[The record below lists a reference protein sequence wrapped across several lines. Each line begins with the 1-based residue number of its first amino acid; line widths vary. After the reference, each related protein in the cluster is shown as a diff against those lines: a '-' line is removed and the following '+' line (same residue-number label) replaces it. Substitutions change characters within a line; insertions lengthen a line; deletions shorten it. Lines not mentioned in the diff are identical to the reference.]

1 MWKVVAADDEGYI
14 REALK
19 KLINWEKMNCDL
31 VSVLEDGQE
40 LIQCIEN
47 ESPDIVITDIQMP
60 GVNGLEVCKYLYET
74 RPETQIIILTAYSD
88 FDYAKFAI
96 KYNAC
101 EYVLKISIMDELPE
115 ALEKAT
121 GKLTQLKKEIE
132 KEEVAVSEQRTL
144 LQQIDQYVEQNFK
157 NKISLD
163 EIADELHVNR
173 SYLSRFYKNKTG
185 INLFDTIL
193 NLRIEAAKE
202 YLLNTDMKT
211 YEISEAIGVDDAG
224 YFSKMFKKI
233 TGVSPK
239 EFRKQGK
246 MKKTTKQLVTLMLI
260 LGVGCI
266 LEGCGKESN
275 HSVTITLIHAWGG
288 TEEDHVAMREIYEEF
303 QEENP
308 DINLQMISMPTRED
322 MMRKVEDMIMVGNIP
337 DIVSFS
343 GTGENNTYDFMIE
356 NNMALDI
363 YPYMQQDQEFADSIS
378 EVNKEYWSTENGELY
393 SVADAR
399 MLSGGYWYNED
410 ILKAAGIEK
419 VPKSWDEFQTMCD
432 QISEWALNEKN
443 EVKALQPTAEGYL
456 YCMDH
461 MLAGSEDSRF
471 EGHNLIFQDEIF
483 NNAINRMKRMYNS
496 AISENAEYSYRDETH
511 LFNEGKLAIYING
524 VWGAPMISKQID
536 AKYALLPTDGGE
548 SMSCISSGL
557 GYVLGNSGNEEKEK
571 AAVKFLKYMLSKKVQ
586 TKILEKTEQI
596 PANPDISL
604 ESYKESKSRLYQAA
618 TLVLETDEKIEVPN
632 NIWSAEQ
639 KDYFIKTIFDVLTGT
654 LSIQEFEE
662 GLENK

>member
-1 MWKVVAADDEGYI
+1 
-14 REALK
+14 
-19 KLINWEKMNCDL
+19 
-31 VSVLEDGQE
+31 
-40 LIQCIEN
+40 
-47 ESPDIVITDIQMP
+47 
-60 GVNGLEVCKYLYET
+60 
-74 RPETQIIILTAYSD
+74 
-88 FDYAKFAI
+88 
-96 KYNAC
+96 
-101 EYVLKISIMDELPE
+101 
-115 ALEKAT
+115 
-121 GKLTQLKKEIE
+121 
-132 KEEVAVSEQRTL
+132 
-144 LQQIDQYVEQNFK
+144 
-157 NKISLD
+157 
-163 EIADELHVNR
+163 
-173 SYLSRFYKNKTG
+173 
-185 INLFDTIL
+185 
-193 NLRIEAAKE
+193 
-202 YLLNTDMKT
+202 
-211 YEISEAIGVDDAG
+211 
-224 YFSKMFKKI
+224 
-233 TGVSPK
+233 
-239 EFRKQGK
+239 
-246 MKKTTKQLVTLMLI
+246 MLI

-266 LEGCGKESN
+266 LEGCRKESN

-343 GTGENNTYDFMIE
+343 GTGKNSTYDFMIE

-363 YPYMQQDQEFADSIS
+363 YPYMQQDQEFADSVS
-378 EVNKEYWSTENGELY
+378 EVNKQYWSTETGELY
-393 SVADAR
+393 SVADAL

-419 VPKSWDEFQTMCD
+419 VPKSWDEFQTMCE

-571 AAVKFLKYMLSKKVQ
+571 AKTIESGDLKL
-586 TKILEKTEQI
+586 
-596 PANPDISL
+596 DC
-604 ESYKESKSRLYQAA
+604 ESRRVFIAGKEINLTAKEFD
-618 TLVLETDEKIEVPN
+618 VLELLVFNPNKVYSRENLLNIVWGYEYPGDVRTVDVHIRRLREKIEANPSEPKYVHTK
-632 NIWSAEQ
+632 WGVGY
-639 KDYFIKTIFDVLTGT
+639 YF
-654 LSIQEFEE
+654 QA
-662 GLENK
+662 

>member
-1 MWKVVAADDEGYI
+1 
-14 REALK
+14 
-19 KLINWEKMNCDL
+19 
-31 VSVLEDGQE
+31 
-40 LIQCIEN
+40 
-47 ESPDIVITDIQMP
+47 
-60 GVNGLEVCKYLYET
+60 
-74 RPETQIIILTAYSD
+74 
-88 FDYAKFAI
+88 
-96 KYNAC
+96 
-101 EYVLKISIMDELPE
+101 
-115 ALEKAT
+115 
-121 GKLTQLKKEIE
+121 
-132 KEEVAVSEQRTL
+132 
-144 LQQIDQYVEQNFK
+144 
-157 NKISLD
+157 
-163 EIADELHVNR
+163 
-173 SYLSRFYKNKTG
+173 
-185 INLFDTIL
+185 
-193 NLRIEAAKE
+193 
-202 YLLNTDMKT
+202 
-211 YEISEAIGVDDAG
+211 
-224 YFSKMFKKI
+224 
-233 TGVSPK
+233 
-239 EFRKQGK
+239 

-571 AAVKFLKYMLSKKVQ
+571 AAI
-586 TKILEKTEQI
+586 ILENTRVMKNTYTSQLTDQEKQIQSEIDAYQTQLNQLEAEIQAITANSLIINPNYIGGEMLWPVPGYTKLSSTFKMRVHPITGVYKLHTGIDI
-596 PANPDISL
+596 PAPIGTNFLAANEGIVVKA
-604 ESYKESKSRLYQAA
+604 SYNSAYGNMVMVDHGGGVSTLYAHGDEIMV
-618 TLVLETDEKIEVPN
+618 TLGQTVKKGDVVLKTGNTGNSTGPHAHFEVRINGTPVDPLPYVTH
-632 NIWSAEQ
+632 
-639 KDYFIKTIFDVLTGT
+639 KDGV
-654 LSIQEFEE
+654 
-662 GLENK
+662 N